1 MLSAYP
7 SRSASA
13 ELVACCGLAA
23 LALAGYLLRK
33 RKTLPSWPAV
43 ALPTTSAVRLRMA
56 DVSDVKL
63 IFTYVRELAEFESL
77 LHEVVNTDEMMVK
90 AFMHG
95 HYDCVLAEARDDG
108 SPIGMALF
116 YHSYSTFEGLSLYLE
131 DLYVRPNARGMGC
144 GTLLLKS
151 VAVVAESRG
160 CARLQWQALSWNA
173 KAVEFYAS
181 MGARQRVDGA
191 TTWLN
196 FIMRRPEIAKLA
208 AR

>member
-1 MLSAYP
+1 
-7 SRSASA
+7 
-13 ELVACCGLAA
+13 
-23 LALAGYLLRK
+23 
-33 RKTLPSWPAV
+33 
-43 ALPTTSAVRLRMA
+43 
-56 DVSDVKL
+56 
-63 IFTYVRELAEFESL
+63 
-77 LHEVVNTDEMMVK
+77 
-90 AFMHG
+90 
-95 HYDCVLAEARDDG
+95 
-108 SPIGMALF
+108 MALF

-173 KAVEFYAS
+173 KAVEFYES

>member
-1 MLSAYP
+1 
-7 SRSASA
+7 
-13 ELVACCGLAA
+13 
-23 LALAGYLLRK
+23 
-33 RKTLPSWPAV
+33 
-43 ALPTTSAVRLRMA
+43 MA

-63 IFTYVRELAEFESL
+63 IFTYVRELAEFEGL

-173 KAVEFYAS
+173 KAVEFYES